1 MGTDLYLKLLI
12 IDTLVD
18 IWHQKK
24 KKKNQEWIFIIWNN
38 SKLSFTNYKY
48 YIIIPWNMTVKKSIS
63 RGFSFPLIEMI

>member
-24 KKKNQEWIFIIWNN
+24 KKKKPGMDI
-38 SKLSFTNYKY
+38 Y
-48 YIIIPWNMTVKKSIS
+48 YM
-63 RGFSFPLIEMI
+63 E